1 MNNIPSGM
9 DLSIPPTPL
18 PGGLPGGGSRCR
30 RPIFRKI
37 QNSDL
42 PPYKPLFQLPFF
54 IASDPLFGPQVGAFQ
69 RPKSPQRLFQANTKK
84 KYKNHCFPK
93 VLATLASIF
102 LPFRTREFI
111 VKYNRIGP
119 RGPFSI
125 VKYSIFIK
133 FHKKNMKISF
143 FEVSFFP
150 PCFGAILVPIWLLFL
165 GPKNFFFFQKLTKIY
180 ERELSP
186 PPFIRHFL
194 PSALRT
200 PKMCRKTT
208 KNAPKMLPKMFPRG
222 LQKSFLRCLCAP
234 LRYL

>member
-1 MNNIPSGM
+1 M

-18 PGGLPGGGSRCR
+18 PEGLPGGAPTGC
-30 RPIFRKI
+30 RPIFPKI
-37 QNSDL
+37 QISD
-42 PPYKPLFQLPFF
+42 PPAYKPLFQLPFF

-84 KYKNHCFPK
+84 NYKNHCFSK

-133 FHKKNMKISF
+133 FNEKNVKILL

-150 PCFGAILVPIWLLFL
+150 PCFGAILVPI
-165 GPKNFFFFQKLTKIY
+165 
-180 ERELSP
+180 
-186 PPFIRHFL
+186 
-194 PSALRT
+194 
-200 PKMCRKTT
+200 
-208 KNAPKMLPKMFPRG
+208 
-222 LQKSFLRCLCAP
+222 
-234 LRYL
+234 